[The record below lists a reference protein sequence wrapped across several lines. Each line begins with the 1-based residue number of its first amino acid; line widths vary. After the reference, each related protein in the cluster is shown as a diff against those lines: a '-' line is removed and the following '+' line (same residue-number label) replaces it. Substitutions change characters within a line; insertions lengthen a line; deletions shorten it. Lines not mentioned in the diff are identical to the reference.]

1 MTGPSHY
8 RQSEIMIRKAQRL
21 EPEMCALALAQ
32 AQVHATLAL
41 VAITAIAADKWAE
54 VTVDPPSSD

>member
-1 MTGPSHY
+1 MTGPGHY

-21 EPEMCALALAQ
+21 EPELCALALQQ

-41 VAITAIAADKWAE
+41 VAITALAAGKWAE
-54 VTVDPPSSD
+54 VIVEPPSPE

>member
-1 MTGPSHY
+1 MTGPEHF
-8 RQSEIMIRKAQRL
+8 RESERLIRKAQKL
-21 EPEMCALALAQ
+21 ELELCVPVLAQ